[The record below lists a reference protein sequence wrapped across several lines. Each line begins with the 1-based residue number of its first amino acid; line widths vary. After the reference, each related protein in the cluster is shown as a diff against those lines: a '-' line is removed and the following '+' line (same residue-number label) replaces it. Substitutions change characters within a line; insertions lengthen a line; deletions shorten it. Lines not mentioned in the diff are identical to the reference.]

1 MARRFF
7 RKMAWLTKVEA
18 TYGTDAVPTGAANA
32 IQVSDVTVTP
42 LQGDQVRRDLIMPYF
57 GDQGM
62 VIAGAHA
69 TIQGSVE
76 IAGAGT
82 PGNTPGYAPLLRAC
96 GLAEIVTPG
105 TKVEYQPVSAGQDA
119 VSCYMLMDG
128 VRHAFVGA
136 RGTLSLSIASRQIPR
151 YQFTLTGLL
160 GATPES
166 DQALPVANYG
176 GFQKPLV
183 GSKANSTFSLH
194 GLQAPMESLSFDLGN
209 QVEPRMLIGAESIEI
224 VDRRTSGSA
233 VIEAVSIGQKDWYAL
248 ARSSTRGTLAVKHG
262 TADGNIVELEAAAVQ
277 IGMPTYGNSQG
288 IVTNS
293 LPLIFSP
300 ITGDDEFTLRI
311 R

>member
-1 MARRFF
+1 MARRIF
-7 RKMAWLTKVEA
+7 RRMAWLAKVEA

-76 IAGAGT
+76 IAGSGT
-82 PGNTPGYAPLLRAC
+82 PGTTPGYAPLLRAC
-96 GLAEIVTPG
+96 GLAEIVTAG
-105 TKVEYQPVSAGQDA
+105 QKVEYKPVSGTPDA

-136 RGTLSLSIASRQIPR
+136 RGTLTLSLAPKQIPR
-151 YQFTLTGLL
+151 FQFTLTGLL
-160 GATPES
+160 GPVT

-176 GFQKPLV
+176 GFPKPLV
-183 GSKANSTFSLH
+183 ASKANSTFSLH
-194 GLQAPMESLSFDLGN
+194 GLAAPMESFSFDLGN

-224 VDRRTSGSA
+224 VDRRVSGTA
-233 VIEAVSIGQKDWYAL
+233 VIEAVSTAEKNWYAIAL
-248 ARSSTRGTLAVKHG
+248 ASTRGALVAKHG
-262 TADGNIVELEAAAVQ
+262 TIDGNIVELDAAAVQ
-277 IGMPTYGNSQG
+277 IGPPAYGNSQG
-288 IVTNS
+288 VLTNS

-300 ITGDDEFTLRI
+300 VTGDDEFTLRI